1 MHTSD
6 VSQRDVRQFFTME
19 PARGHV
25 IAAMKYSE
33 PTMSFTPPVNA
44 IGYLL
49 RHGVDFDS
57 IGQSDVFEETSPE
70 LLDAILSGA
79 GDFARDVLAPT
90 NWDGDQS
97 PATLDGID
105 VIASPGFKQAYHQF
119 VEGAWQTV
127 AMPSEIGGM
136 GLPSAVSVAT
146 NEMLYA
152 ANMALGLCPMLTSSA
167 VKAIDAHATDALKS
181 AYLPKMLA
189 GEWTGAM
196 CLTEPQA
203 GSDLGPV
210 RTKAIDN
217 GDGTYAITGQKIY
230 ITWGD
235 HDCADNI
242 IHLVL
247 ARLPDSPEGSRGI
260 SLFLSPKYHVNDD
273 GSLGDRNNFKP
284 IGLEHK
290 LGIHGSPTCV
300 MEFMNA
306 TGYLVGEV
314 NRGLSCMFTM
324 MNEARL
330 FVGVQGVAIGERA
343 YQAALDYAQER
354 VQGVPPGQEPGAAII
369 DHPDVRR
376 MLIDMKAKL
385 MGARTICFA
394 TAEASDLGNHA
405 REGLLTPIAK
415 AYGSD
420 TGVDVSSIAVQVHG
434 GMGFV
439 EETGAAQHY
448 RDSRIAPIYEG
459 TNGIQAMDLIGRKL
473 RRDGGE
479 AMRDLITDLRASIDL
494 VTSASGQGGVDLSV
508 CAVAMERG
516 LETMTTATD
525 IVLNAS
531 EVDALGVATPYLEL
545 CAKVISGSLLA
556 RTVARGLHSEDNQS
570 AAMASLARYHAL
582 RIMPGA
588 DGLLDAIRAGADP
601 VFDFP
606 RDQLADL

>member
-1 MHTSD
+1 
-6 VSQRDVRQFFTME
+6 
-19 PARGHV
+19 
-25 IAAMKYSE
+25 
-33 PTMSFTPPVNA
+33 MSFTPPVNA

-49 RHGVDFDS
+49 RHGVHLDA
-57 IGQSDVFEETSPE
+57 IAQTGRFEETPQD
-70 LLDAILSGA
+70 LLDAILGGA
-79 GDFARDVLAPT
+79 SDFARDVIAPT
-90 NWDGDQS
+90 NWEGDQN
-97 PATLDGID
+97 PATLEDGN
-105 VIASPGFKQAYHQF
+105 VTASPGFKEAYHQF

-127 AMPSEIGGM
+127 ALPAEIGGM

-146 NEMLYA
+146 NEMIYA

-167 VKAIDAHATDALKS
+167 IKAIETHASAALKET
-181 AYLPKMLA
+181 YLPKMLA

-210 RTKAIDN
+210 RTKAEDN
-217 GDGTYAITGQKIY
+217 GDGTYSITGQKIY

-235 HDCADNI
+235 HDFADNI

-260 SLFLSPKYHVNDD
+260 SLFLCPKYLVNED
-273 GSLGDRNNFKP
+273 GSLGVRNDFKP

-300 MEFMNA
+300 MEFDSA
-306 TGYLVGEV
+306 TGYLVGEI
-314 NRGLSCMFTM
+314 NRGLASMFVM

-343 YQAALDYAQER
+343 YQAALQYSHDR
-354 VQGVPPGQEPGAAII
+354 VQGVPPGQERGAPII

-376 MLIDMKAKL
+376 MLIDMKARL
-385 MGARTICFA
+385 MGARTICLA
-394 TAEASDLGNHA
+394 TAEAADLGNHA

-415 AYGSD
+415 SYGSD
-420 TGVDVSSIAVQVHG
+420 TGVEVASVGVQIHG

-448 RDSRIAPIYEG
+448 RDARIAPIYEG

-479 AMRDLITDLRASIDL
+479 AMRDLVSDLRDAATL
-494 VTSASGQGGVDLSV
+494 VKEASGQQGIDLSV
-508 CAVAMERG
+508 CTSAMERG
-516 LETMTTATD
+516 LETMSTATD
-525 IVLNAS
+525 IVLNAK
-531 EVDALGVATPYLEL
+531 EEDALSVATPYLEL
-545 CAKVISGSLLA
+545 CAKVISGAFLA
-556 RTVARGLHSEDNQS
+556 KAVAKGLMAGDEQS
-570 AAMASLARYHAL
+570 ASMASLARYHAL
-582 RIMPGA
+582 RVTPAA
-588 DGLLDAIRAGADP
+588 DSLLEAIRAGADA
-601 VFDFP
+601 VYDFP

>member
-1 MHTSD
+1 
-6 VSQRDVRQFFTME
+6 
-19 PARGHV
+19 
-25 IAAMKYSE
+25 
-33 PTMSFTPPVNA
+33 MSFTPPVNA

-49 RHGVDFDS
+49 RHGVDLDA
-57 IGQSDVFEETSPE
+57 IGQTGSFEETSPD

-79 GDFARDVLAPT
+79 ADFARDVIAPT
-90 NWDGDQS
+90 NWDGDQN
-97 PATLDGID
+97 PATLKDGD
-105 VIASPGFKQAYHQF
+105 VTASPGFKEAYQQF

-127 AMPSEIGGM
+127 ALPADIGGM

-167 VKAIDAHATDALKS
+167 IKAIEAHASDALKDT
-181 AYLPKMLA
+181 YLPKMLA

-210 RTKAIDN
+210 RTKAEDN
-217 GDGTYAITGQKIY
+217 GDGTYAISGQKIY

-242 IHLVL
+242 VHLVL
-247 ARLPDSPEGSRGI
+247 ARLPDSPGGSRGI
-260 SLFLSPKYHVNDD
+260 SLFLCPKYLVNDD
-273 GSLGDRNNFKP
+273 GSLGERNEFRP

-300 MEFMNA
+300 MEFSGA

-314 NRGLSCMFTM
+314 NRGLASMFVM

-343 YQAALDYAQER
+343 YQAALQYSHDR
-354 VQGVPPGQEPGAAII
+354 VQGVPPGQEAGAPII

-385 MGARTICFA
+385 MGARSICLA
-394 TAEASDLGNHA
+394 TAEAGDLGNHP
-405 REGLLTPIAK
+405 REGLLTPITK

-420 TGVDVSSIAVQVHG
+420 IGVEVASIAVQIHG

-448 RDSRIAPIYEG
+448 RDARIAPIYEG

-479 AMRDLITDLRASIDL
+479 AMRDLIADLRDGATIVRD
-494 VTSASGQGGVDLSV
+494 ASGKNGVDMAV
-508 CAVAMERG
+508 CAAAMDRG
-516 LETMTTATD
+516 LDTLTTATD

-531 EVDALGVATPYLEL
+531 DVDALGVATTYLEL
-545 CAKVISGSLLA
+545 CAKIISGSLLA
-556 RTVARGLHSEDNQS
+556 RTVARGIIAGDEQS

-582 RIMPGA
+582 RIMPTA
-588 DGLLDAIRAGADP
+588 DGLLESIRAGSDA
-601 VFDFP
+601 VYDFP

>member
-1 MHTSD
+1 
-6 VSQRDVRQFFTME
+6 
-19 PARGHV
+19 
-25 IAAMKYSE
+25 
-33 PTMSFTPPVNA
+33 MSFTPPVNA

-49 RHGVDFDS
+49 RHGVDLDA
-57 IGQSDVFEETSPE
+57 IGQTGSFEETSPD
-70 LLDAILSGA
+70 LLDAILGGA
-79 GDFARDVLAPT
+79 ADFARDVFAPT
-90 NWDGDQS
+90 NWDGDQN
-97 PATLDGID
+97 PATLKDGN
-105 VIASPGFKQAYHQF
+105 VTASPGFKDAYQQF
-119 VEGAWQTV
+119 VDGAWQTV
-127 AMPSEIGGM
+127 ALPADIGGM

-167 VKAIDAHATDALKS
+167 IKAIEAHASDDLKS
-181 AYLPKMLA
+181 TYLPKMLA

-210 RTKAIDN
+210 RTKAEDN
-217 GDGTYAITGQKIY
+217 GDGTYALSGQKIY

-242 IHLVL
+242 VHLVL
-247 ARLPDSPEGSRGI
+247 ARLPDSPAGSRGI
-260 SLFLSPKYHVNDD
+260 SLFLSPKYLINDD
-273 GSLGDRNNFKP
+273 GSLGDRNDFRP

-290 LGIHGSPTCV
+290 LGIHGSPTCT
-300 MEFMNA
+300 MEFSGA

-314 NRGLSCMFTM
+314 NRGLASMFIM

-343 YQAALDYAQER
+343 YQAALKYAQDR
-354 VQGVPPGQEPGAAII
+354 VQGVPPGQEAGTPII

-385 MGARTICFA
+385 MGARSICLA
-394 TAEASDLGNHA
+394 TAEAGDLGDHA
-405 REGLLTPIAK
+405 REGLLTPITK

-420 TGVDVSSIAVQVHG
+420 IGVEVSSIAVQIHG

-479 AMRDLITDLRASIDL
+479 AMRDLIADLRVGAQTVRD
-494 VTSASGQGGVDLSV
+494 ASGQNGVDLSV
-508 CAVAMERG
+508 CASAMDQG
-516 LETMTTATD
+516 LETLTTATD
-525 IVLNAS
+525 IVLNATD
-531 EVDALGVATPYLEL
+531 VDALGVATTYLEL
-545 CAKVISGSLLA
+545 CAKVVSGSLLA
-556 RTVARGLHSEDNQS
+556 RTVARGVLAGDAQS

-582 RIMPGA
+582 RIMPTA
-588 DGLLDAIRAGADP
+588 DGLLTSIRAGADP
-601 VFDFP
+601 VYDFP

>member
-1 MHTSD
+1 
-6 VSQRDVRQFFTME
+6 
-19 PARGHV
+19 
-25 IAAMKYSE
+25 
-33 PTMSFTPPVNA
+33 MSFTPPVNA

-49 RHGVDFDS
+49 RHGVNLDA
-57 IGQSDVFEETSPE
+57 IGQTGSFEETSPD
-70 LLDAILSGA
+70 LLDAILGGA
-79 GDFARDVLAPT
+79 ADFARDVIAPT
-90 NWDGDQS
+90 NWDGDQN
-97 PATLDGID
+97 PAILKDGN
-105 VIASPGFKQAYHQF
+105 VTASPGFKEAYKQF

-127 AMPSEIGGM
+127 ALPADIGGM

-146 NEMLYA
+146 HEMLYA

-167 VKAIDAHATDALKS
+167 IKAIEAHASDALKDT
-181 AYLPKMLA
+181 YLPKMLA

-217 GDGTYAITGQKIY
+217 GDGTYAISGQKIY

-242 IHLVL
+242 VHLVL
-247 ARLPDSPEGSRGI
+247 ARLPDSPNGSRGI
-260 SLFLSPKYHVNDD
+260 SLFICPKYMVNDD
-273 GSLGDRNNFKP
+273 GSLGDRNEFRP

-300 MEFMNA
+300 MEFSGA

-314 NRGLSCMFTM
+314 NRGLASMFVM

-343 YQAALDYAQER
+343 YQAALQYSHDR
-354 VQGVPPGQEPGAAII
+354 VQGVPPGQEVGTPII

-385 MGARTICFA
+385 MGARSICLA
-394 TAEASDLGNHA
+394 TAEAGDLGNHP
-405 REGLLTPIAK
+405 REGLLTPITK

-420 TGVDVSSIAVQVHG
+420 IGVEVASIAVQIHG

-448 RDSRIAPIYEG
+448 RDARIAPIYEG

-479 AMRDLITDLRASIDL
+479 AMRDLIADLREGATIVRD
-494 VTSASGQGGVDLSV
+494 VSGKNGVDLAV
-508 CAVAMERG
+508 CAAAMDRG
-516 LETMTTATD
+516 LDTLTTATD

-531 EVDALGVATPYLEL
+531 DVDALGVATTYLEL

-556 RTVARGLHSEDNQS
+556 RTVARGVIAGDEQS

-582 RIMPGA
+582 RIMPTA
-588 DGLLDAIRAGADP
+588 DGLLQSIRAGSDS
-601 VFDFP
+601 VYDFP

>member
-1 MHTSD
+1 
-6 VSQRDVRQFFTME
+6 
-19 PARGHV
+19 
-25 IAAMKYSE
+25 
-33 PTMSFTPPVNA
+33 MSFTPPVNA

-49 RHGVDFDS
+49 RHGVDLDA
-57 IGQSDVFEETSPE
+57 IAQTGRFEETPQD
-70 LLDAILSGA
+70 LLDAILGGA
-79 GDFARDVLAPT
+79 SDFARDVIAPT
-90 NWDGDQS
+90 NWEGDQN
-97 PATLDGID
+97 PATLEDGN
-105 VIASPGFKQAYHQF
+105 VTASPGFKDAYHQF

-127 AMPSEIGGM
+127 ALPTEFGGM

-146 NEMLYA
+146 NEMIYA

-167 VKAIDAHATDALKS
+167 IKAIETHASSELKET
-181 AYLPKMLA
+181 YLPKMLA

-210 RTKAIDN
+210 RTKAEDN
-217 GDGTYAITGQKIY
+217 GDGTYSITGQKIY

-260 SLFLSPKYHVNDD
+260 SLFLCPKYLVNED
-273 GSLGDRNNFKP
+273 GALGIRNDFKP

-300 MEFMNA
+300 MEFDSA
-306 TGYLVGEV
+306 TGYLVGEI
-314 NRGLSCMFTM
+314 NRGLASMFVM

-343 YQAALDYAQER
+343 YQAALQYSHDR
-354 VQGVPPGQEPGAAII
+354 VQGVPPGQERGAPII

-376 MLIDMKAKL
+376 MLIDMKARL
-385 MGARTICFA
+385 MGARTICLA
-394 TAEASDLGNHA
+394 TAEAADLGNHA

-415 AYGSD
+415 SYGSD
-420 TGVDVSSIAVQVHG
+420 TGVEVASVGVQIHG

-448 RDSRIAPIYEG
+448 RDARIAPIYEG

-479 AMRDLITDLRASIDL
+479 AMRDLVSDLRDAATL
-494 VTSASGQGGVDLSV
+494 VKEASGQQGIGLSV
-508 CAVAMERG
+508 CASAMERG
-516 LETMTTATD
+516 LETMSTATD
-525 IVLNAS
+525 IVLNAK
-531 EVDALGVATPYLEL
+531 EEDALSVATPYLEL
-545 CAKVISGSLLA
+545 CAKVISGAFLA
-556 RTVARGLHSEDNQS
+556 KAVAKGLMAGDEQS
-570 AAMASLARYHAL
+570 ASMASLARYHAL
-582 RIMPGA
+582 RVTPAA
-588 DGLLDAIRAGADP
+588 DSLLEAIRAGADA
-601 VFDFP
+601 VYDFP

>member
-1 MHTSD
+1 
-6 VSQRDVRQFFTME
+6 
-19 PARGHV
+19 
-25 IAAMKYSE
+25 
-33 PTMSFTPPVNA
+33 MSFTPPVNA

-49 RHGVDFDS
+49 RHGVDLDA
-57 IGQSDVFEETSPE
+57 IGRTGSFEETSTE
-70 LLDAILSGA
+70 LLDAILGGA
-79 GDFARDVLAPT
+79 ADFARDVIAPT
-90 NWDGDQS
+90 NWDGDQN
-97 PATLDGID
+97 PATLDDGN
-105 VIASPGFKQAYHQF
+105 VTASPGFKEAYHQF

-127 AMPSEIGGM
+127 ALPGEIGGM

-167 VKAIDAHATDALKS
+167 IKAIETHANDDLK
-181 AYLPKMLA
+181 ATYLPKMLA

-210 RTKAIDN
+210 RTKAEDR

-242 IHLVL
+242 VHLVL

-260 SLFLSPKYHVNDD
+260 SLFLCPKYLVNAD
-273 GSLGDRNNFKP
+273 GSLGERNDFRP

-290 LGIHGSPTCV
+290 LGIHGSPTCT
-300 MEFMNA
+300 MEFSGA

-314 NRGLSCMFTM
+314 NRGLACMFVM

-354 VQGVPPGQEPGAAII
+354 VQGVPPGQEPGAPII

-376 MLIDMKAKL
+376 MLIDMKARL
-385 MGARTICFA
+385 MGARTINFA
-394 TAEASDLGNHA
+394 TAEAADLGHHA
-405 REGLLTPIAK
+405 REGLLTPMAK

-420 TGVDVSSIAVQVHG
+420 TGVDVTSIAVQVHG

-459 TNGIQAMDLIGRKL
+459 TNGIQAIDLIGRKL

-479 AMRDLITDLRASIDL
+479 AMRELIAELKEAATL
-494 VTSASGQGGVDLSV
+494 VRETSGRDGVDLSV
-508 CAVAMERG
+508 CAAAMDRG
-516 LETMTTATD
+516 AETLSTATD
-525 IVLNAS
+525 IVLNAT
-531 EVDALGVATPYLEL
+531 ETDALGVATTYLEL
-545 CAKVISGSLLA
+545 CAKIIGGSLLA
-556 RTVARGLHSEDNQS
+556 RAVARGLIAGDDQS

-582 RIMPGA
+582 RIIPTA
-588 DGLLDAIRAGADP
+588 DGLLESIRAGADA
-601 VFDFP
+601 VYDFP

>member
-1 MHTSD
+1 
-6 VSQRDVRQFFTME
+6 
-19 PARGHV
+19 
-25 IAAMKYSE
+25 
-33 PTMSFTPPVNA
+33 MSFTPPVNA

-49 RHGVDFDS
+49 RHGVRLDDINS
-57 IGQSDVFEETSPE
+57 QGEFEEASPD
-70 LLDAILSGA
+70 LLDAILGGA
-79 GDFARDVLAPT
+79 ADFARDVIAPT
-90 NWDGDQS
+90 NWDGDQH
-97 PATLDGID
+97 PATLKDGD
-105 VIASPGFKQAYHQF
+105 VTASPGFKDAYAQF
-119 VEGAWQTV
+119 VEGGWQTV
-127 AMPSEIGGM
+127 SLPSEIGGM

-146 NEMLYA
+146 NEMIYA

-167 VKAIDAHATDALKS
+167 IKAIETHASETLKDT
-181 AYLPKMLA
+181 YLPKMLA

-210 RTKAIDN
+210 RTKAEDR

-242 IHLVL
+242 VHLVL

-260 SLFLSPKYHVNDD
+260 SLFLCPKYLVGDD
-273 GSLGDRNNFKP
+273 GSLGERNDFRA

-300 MEFMNA
+300 MEFDGA

-314 NRGLSCMFTM
+314 DRGLASMFVM

-343 YQAALDYAQER
+343 YQAALHYAHER
-354 VQGVPPGQEPGAAII
+354 VQGVPPGHEPGAPII

-394 TAEASDLGNHA
+394 TAEAADLGDLA

-415 AYGSD
+415 AFGSD
-420 TGVDVSSIAVQVHG
+420 TGVDVASIAVQVHG

-459 TNGIQAMDLIGRKL
+459 TNGIQAIDLIGRKL

-479 AMRDLITDLRASIDL
+479 AMRALISDLREA
-494 VTSASGQGGVDLSV
+494 VTSVKDASGRDDVDLSV
-508 CAVAMERG
+508 CAAAVERG
-516 LETMTTATD
+516 LETLATATD
-525 IVLNAS
+525 IVLNAT
-531 EVDALGVATPYLEL
+531 EVDALGVATTYLEL
-545 CAKVISGSLLA
+545 CGKIVGGSLLA
-556 RTVARGLHSEDNQS
+556 KAVARGLLAGDPQS

-582 RIMPGA
+582 RIMPTA
-588 DGLLDAIRAGADP
+588 DGLLESIRAGADA
-601 VFDFP
+601 VYDFP

>member
-1 MHTSD
+1 
-6 VSQRDVRQFFTME
+6 
-19 PARGHV
+19 
-25 IAAMKYSE
+25 
-33 PTMSFTPPVNA
+33 MSFTPPVNA

-49 RHGVDFDS
+49 RHGVDLDA
-57 IGQSDVFEETSPE
+57 IGETGSFEETPPD
-70 LLDAILSGA
+70 LLDAILGGA
-79 GDFARDVLAPT
+79 ADFARDVIAPT
-90 NWDGDQS
+90 NWDGDQH
-97 PATLDGID
+97 PATLDDGN
-105 VIASPGFKQAYHQF
+105 VTASPGFKDAYHQF

-127 AMPSEIGGM
+127 SLPTAIGGM
-136 GLPSAVSVAT
+136 GLPSVVSVAT
-146 NEMLYA
+146 NEMLYS
-152 ANMALGLCPMLTSSA
+152 ANMAFGLCPMLTSSA
-167 VKAIDAHATDALKS
+167 IKAIEAHASDALKDT
-181 AYLPKMLA
+181 YLPKMLA

-210 RTKAIDN
+210 RTKAEDN

-247 ARLPDSPEGSRGI
+247 ARLPDSPDGSRGI
-260 SLFLSPKYHVNDD
+260 SLFICPKFLVNDD
-273 GSLGDRNNFKP
+273 GSLSERNDFRP

-300 MEFMNA
+300 MEFNQA

-314 NRGLSCMFTM
+314 NRGLASMFVM

-354 VQGVPPGQEPGAAII
+354 VQGVPPGAEVGAPII

-385 MGARTICFA
+385 MGARSICLA
-394 TAEASDLGNHA
+394 TAEAGDLGAHG

-420 TGVDVSSIAVQVHG
+420 VGVDVASIGVQVHG
-434 GMGFV
+434 GMGYV

-459 TNGIQAMDLIGRKL
+459 TNGIQAIDLIGRKL

-479 AMRDLITDLRASIDL
+479 AMGELITELRDAAASISDI
-494 VTSASGQGGVDLSV
+494 SGEMDVDLSV
-508 CAVAMERG
+508 CAAAMDRS
-516 LETMTTATD
+516 LETLSTATD
-525 IVLNAS
+525 IILNAS
-531 EVDALGVATPYLEL
+531 EVDALGVATTYLEL
-545 CAKVISGSLLA
+545 CAKVIGGSLLA
-556 RTVARGLHSEDNQS
+556 RAVARGVAAGDSQS

-582 RIMPGA
+582 RIMPTA
-588 DGLLDAIRAGADP
+588 SGLLDAIRAGSSA
-601 VFDFP
+601 VYDFP

>member
-1 MHTSD
+1 
-6 VSQRDVRQFFTME
+6 
-19 PARGHV
+19 
-25 IAAMKYSE
+25 
-33 PTMSFTPPVNA
+33 MSFTPPVNA

-49 RHGVDFDS
+49 RHGVDLDA
-57 IGQSDVFEETSPE
+57 IAQTGTFEETPQD
-70 LLDAILSGA
+70 LLDAILGGA
-79 GDFARDVLAPT
+79 ADFARDVIAPT
-90 NWDGDQS
+90 NWEGDQH
-97 PATLDGID
+97 PATLEGGD
-105 VIASPGFKQAYHQF
+105 VTASPGFKDAYAQF
-119 VEGAWQTV
+119 VEGGWQTV
-127 AMPSEIGGM
+127 ALPSAIGGM

-146 NEMLYA
+146 NEMIYA

-167 VKAIDAHATDALKS
+167 VSAIEAHASDDLK
-181 AYLPKMLA
+181 ATYLPKMLA

-210 RTKAIDN
+210 RTKAEDR
-217 GDGTYAITGQKIY
+217 GDGTYSITGQKIY

-247 ARLPDSPEGSRGI
+247 ARLPDSPDGSRGI
-260 SLFLSPKYHVNDD
+260 SLFLSPKYHVNAD
-273 GSLGDRNNFKP
+273 GSLGDRNDFRP

-300 MEFMNA
+300 MEFSGA

-314 NRGLSCMFTM
+314 NRGLACMFTM

-343 YQAALDYAQER
+343 YQAALQYAHDR
-354 VQGVPPGQEPGAAII
+354 VQGVPPNAEPGAPIV

-385 MGARTICFA
+385 MGARSICFA
-394 TAEASDLGNHA
+394 AAEAADLGHHA
-405 REGLLTPIAK
+405 REGLLIPITK
-415 AYGSD
+415 SYGSD
-420 TGVDVSSIAVQVHG
+420 TGVEVASIGVQIHG

-459 TNGIQAMDLIGRKL
+459 TNGIQAIDLIGRKL

-479 AMRDLITDLRASIDL
+479 AMRDLIAELRGDVEL
-494 VTSASGQGGVDLSV
+494 VRSASGRDDVDLAV
-508 CAVAMERG
+508 CARAMERG
-516 LETMTTATD
+516 LETLATATD
-525 IVLNAS
+525 VVLNAT
-531 EVDALGVATPYLEL
+531 ETDALGVATTYLSL
-545 CAKVISGSLLA
+545 CAHVIGGALLA
-556 RTVARGLHSEDNQS
+556 RTVARGLVAGDEGS
-570 AAMASLARYHAL
+570 ASMASLARYHAL
-582 RIMPGA
+582 SIMPAA
-588 DGLLDAIRAGADP
+588 DGMLDAIRSGADP
-601 VFDFP
+601 VFAFP
-606 RDQLADL
+606 RAQLADL